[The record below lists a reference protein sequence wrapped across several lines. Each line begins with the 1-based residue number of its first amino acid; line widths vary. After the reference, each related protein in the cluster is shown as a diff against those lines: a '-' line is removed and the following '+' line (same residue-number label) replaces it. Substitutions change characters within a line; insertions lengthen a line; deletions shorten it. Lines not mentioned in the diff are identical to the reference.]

1 MRRYILPA
9 LLFWLCL
16 PGLARANG
24 IVPMMNLF
32 YPETWVAAAL
42 VTIAIVLLESWIL
55 RRCIRKVTWAGTVWR
70 SLVLNLASSAAGSV
84 LLLPFGRG
92 TFILDEGLALVVP
105 LYFITVATEFP
116 LLRLLYR
123 RVPLVW
129 DRAWVLGWG
138 MNLASYALVFV
149 LQFVFFFGWVL
160 CMGLLDQRDLMAWNQ
175 PSILRETPG
184 RIYLGPPYQDHP
196 MRVFDPAT
204 GNWKEWA
211 ACPKIDVWDV
221 TGNTIAF
228 LNPEKD
234 KVMLAT
240 LPDFAVVREIEAD
253 VWRDAEEKV
262 SPLVCQLALSP
273 DGTRLA
279 ILTEY
284 GDVLVQRDRDSYYT
298 LGQKCRLTVVDTAT
312 GEAVGCC
319 PRWASDGS
327 LCWTADAGSVLFAA
341 FDDETIYHKGRN
353 DVTGRWRYGRDVHL
367 SRSLYSFH
375 LAAGEVAR
383 FAAGEAPSLA
393 VRTGQIL
400 VREGKE
406 LVLLDAAGRTERRLP
421 MPRLAQWPPVLS
433 PDGEFALVTVRHRQ
447 PFVGQ
452 QILLAVRTGEP
463 SRRHLLAEEF
473 WLRYDWG
480 LAGDE

>member
-24 IVPMMNLF
+24 IAPMLNLF
-32 YPETWVAAAL
+32 YPETWRAAVL
-42 VTIAIVLLESWIL
+42 VTIVIVLLESWIL
-55 RRCIRKVTWAGTVWR
+55 RRCIRKVTWAGTIWR
-70 SLVLNLASSAAGSV
+70 SLALNLASSAAGSV
-84 LLLPFGRG
+84 LLLFLIQGP
-92 TFILDEGLALVVP
+92 FILHQGIKLVVP

-116 LLRLLYR
+116 LLWFLYR
-123 RVPLVW
+123 RVPLAW
-129 DRAWVLGWG
+129 DRAWLLGWT

-149 LQFVFFFGWVL
+149 LQFVLLVGWVL
-160 CMGLLDQRDLMAWNQ
+160 CIGFMDQRDLAAWNQ

-184 RIYLGPPYQDHP
+184 RIYLGPPRQNHP

-204 GNWKEWA
+204 GVWKEWP
-211 ACPKIDVWDV
+211 ACPNIHVWDV

-228 LNPEKD
+228 LNQKKD
-234 KVMLAT
+234 TVTLAT
-240 LPDFAVVREIEAD
+240 LPDFAVVREMEAD

-262 SPLVCQLALSP
+262 WPLVCQLALSP

-279 ILTEY
+279 ILAEY

-298 LGQKCRLTVVDTAT
+298 LGRKCRLTVVDTAT
-312 GEAVGCC
+312 GEAVAHC

-327 LCWTADAGSVLFAA
+327 LCWTVEAGSVLFAA
-341 FDDETIYHKGRN
+341 FDDETIYHKGRG
-353 DVTGRWRYGRDVHL
+353 DVTGRRSYGREVPVA
-367 SRSLYSFH
+367 RSLYSFH

-383 FAAGEAPSLA
+383 FAAGESPSLA

-400 VREGKE
+400 VRDGKE
-406 LVLLDAAGRTERRLP
+406 LVLLDATGRTERRLP
-421 MPRLAQWPPVLS
+421 MPRLAHWPPVLS
-433 PDGEFALVTVRHRQ
+433 PDGEFVLVAVRHHQ

-452 QILLAVRTGEP
+452 QLLLAVRIRKP
-463 SRRHLLAEEF
+463 SRRHLLAEDMA
-473 WLRYDWG
+473 LRYDWD

>member
-32 YPETWVAAAL
+32 YPETWVAAVL

-84 LLLPFGRG
+84 LLLHFERKA
-92 TFILDEGLALVVP
+92 FFLHEGLALVVP

-123 RVPLVW
+123 RVPLAW
-129 DRAWVLGWG
+129 DRAWLLGWG

-149 LQFVFFFGWVL
+149 LQFVFFVGW
-160 CMGLLDQRDLMAWNQ
+160 MQYAWWADQRDLVAWNQ

-184 RIYLGPPYQDHP
+184 RIYFGPPYQNHP

-204 GNWKEWA
+204 GTWKEWA

-228 LNPEKD
+228 LDPNKD
-234 KVMLAT
+234 KVTLAT
-240 LPDFAVVREIEAD
+240 LPDFAVVRELEVD

-279 ILTEY
+279 ILAEY

-298 LGQKCRLTVVDTAT
+298 LGLKCRLTVVDTAT
-312 GEAVGCC
+312 GEAEAHC

-341 FDDETIYHKGRN
+341 FDDETIYHRGQD
-353 DVTGRWRYGRDVHL
+353 DVTGRRRYGRDVPVA
-367 SRSLYSFH
+367 RSLYSFH

-383 FAAGEAPSLA
+383 FAAGESPSLA
-393 VRTGQIL
+393 ENTGQIL
-400 VREGKE
+400 VRDGDE
-406 LVLLDAAGRTERRLP
+406 LVLLDATGQEECRLP

-433 PDGEFALVTVRHRQ
+433 PDGEFALVVVSRNLPIFGQHR
-447 PFVGQ
+447 
-452 QILLAVRTGEP
+452 LLAVRIREP
-463 SRRHLLAEEF
+463 SQRHFLFEEF
-473 WLRYDWG
+473 RLRYDWG